1 MIIVP
6 LSMLQTGI
14 VSAGIMG
21 LKPWAFLVIMFIV
34 MAGVLI
40 IVTRLWDSHKQNQNR
55 KKTTMPDGKTKK
67 VNAVF
72 IAEGKRSYE
81 NICDV
86 WMNEAEVK
94 EQGKKAKTIGTINA
108 PNIASQRIPKYYL
121 VAEYMFQIDWPKNT
135 KRSQQIEIM
144 QVFYRENYSL
154 PAFSFEEL
162 SGEERTAMTAILTS
176 ISSDQNV
183 ANAVVTEIQQKF
195 EAFTKAVNKL
205 KSLNMMLYIL
215 AALGG
220 VTLFGLFYSYLG
232 WKAAVAVKA
241 FMGIP

>member
-1 MIIVP
+1 
-6 LSMLQTGI
+6 MLQTS
-14 VSAGIMG
+14 VVFAGIMG
-21 LKPWAFLVIMFIV
+21 LKPWAFLLVMFIV
-34 MAGVLI
+34 MAGGLI
-40 IVTRLWDSHKQNQNR
+40 VFTSMWDSRKRMQNL
-55 KKTTMPDGKTKK
+55 KKTTMPDGKTGK

-72 IAEGKRSYE
+72 ITEGKGSYE
-81 NICDV
+81 RICDV

-94 EQGKKAKTIGTINA
+94 EGGKKTKTIGTINA
-108 PNIASQRIPKYYL
+108 PNVASQRIPKYYL
-121 VAEYMFQIDWPKNT
+121 VAKYMFQIDWPKNA
-135 KRSQQIEIM
+135 KKSQQTKIM

-195 EAFTKAVNKL
+195 DAFTKAVNKL
-205 KSLNMMLYIL
+205 KGLNMMLYIL
-215 AALGG
+215 VAIAGIA
-220 VTLFGLFYSYLG
+220 LFGLFYSYLG
-232 WKAAVAVKA
+232 WKAATVVKA